1 MTPHTDLLALTTT
14 TAAAAAA
21 AAAAATAAA
30 AVVTH
35 LTPAATTNLNHEAID
50 LHPHLIIIEKSTS
63 TTTME
68 LNGSRLTLR

>member
-14 TAAAAAA
+14 T
-21 AAAAATAAA
+21 AAAATAAA

>member
-1 MTPHTDLLALTTT
+1 MTHTDLLALTTT
-14 TAAAAAA
+14 TAAAAA
-21 AAAAATAAA
+21 AAA

>member
-14 TAAAAAA
+14 TAAAV
-21 AAAAATAAA
+21 ATAA

>member
-14 TAAAAAA
+14 TAAAAA
-21 AAAAATAAA
+21 AAA